1 MTRSTPLVIFSHHLM
16 DTEKRKIV
24 KDEKELHG
32 AVDKS
37 SSEQHFRKSDTNTF
51 VV

>member
-1 MTRSTPLVIFSHHLM
+1 MTRSTPLVIFLHRLT
-16 DTEKRKIV
+16 DTERKTV
-24 KDEKELHG
+24 KDEKKLHG

-37 SSEQHFRKSDTNTF
+37 TSKQHFRKLDTITF